1 MSLFRKLPIDG
12 FLAAM
17 LSAVLL
23 ALAYPQLGASHGP
36 LHLDWVT
43 NLGVAAV
50 FFLHGAALSRQS
62 LRAGF
67 GHWRL
72 HLFVQLST
80 YVLFPLLGLLI
91 VFAARGH
98 SADTLLT
105 GLFYLC
111 ALPSTISS
119 SVAMTSLARG
129 NVPAAVFNASLSSL
143 VGMLATPLLVGMMAT
158 THGEHLPLLQSMRDI
173 ALQLLLPFAL
183 GQWLRPW
190 IGAFIQRHKARINL
204 IDRGVIVLIVYS
216 SFCDSTLAGLWSR
229 YSGWML
235 LETFVLVAALLA
247 LALAATT
254 WLSRRIG
261 FAVDDEITAVFCGSK
276 KSLAS
281 GVPMAK
287 LLFGSHPGLGLIV
300 LPIMFYHQ
308 LQLVVCS
315 ILARRYASRA

>member
-1 MSLFRKLPIDG
+1 MSLLRKLPIDG

-36 LHLDWVT
+36 LHLGWVT

-80 YVLFPLLGLLI
+80 YVLFPLLGMLI

-98 SADTLLT
+98 FADTLLT

-158 THGEHLPLLQSMRDI
+158 THGEHLPLLQSIRDI

-315 ILARRYASRA
+315 ILARRYASRT